1 MRVFLTLSKK
11 TFACVLAA
19 IVVACAAGV
28 SFAISSAGAKNENGK
43 YTIEIT
49 NDGEKPKDEII
60 EGGGLSGLRLLVERE
75 NGTMIIHSV
84 PQFKLIIEL
93 PQGETL

>member
-1 MRVFLTLSKK
+1 MHECLTNTVSHANGK
-11 TFACVLAA
+11 TMTVT
-19 IVVACAAGV
+19 V
-28 SFAISSAGAKNENGK
+28 SEKNGK

-75 NGTMIIHSV
+75 NGTMMIHSV
-84 PQFKLIIEL
+84 PRFELIIEL